1 MTIELTKAKKLTLE
15 SKGANLTQLYKDI
28 HFLNRLLIA
37 SYWVFEVF
45 MITYYIN
52 SNPYCH
58 VFTLLVLRNGIGYK
72 IIKA

>member
-15 SKGANLTQLYKDI
+15 SKGANLTQLYRDI

-45 MITYYIN
+45 MIT
-52 SNPYCH
+52 
-58 VFTLLVLRNGIGYK
+58 
-72 IIKA
+72 